1 MRTFTDT
8 ILSVTDTMSR
18 KLGFVTTLIETVVVR
33 IAPQATAQACSG
45 IPCYNFCG
53 GRCNPHGELT
63 YITYYAATVYDC
75 NIGNYNCNVNSCS
88 C

>member
-45 IPCYNFCG
+45 YPCINYCQAV
-53 GRCNPHGELT
+53 CNHFGEKYST
-63 YITYYAATVYDC
+63 TYYAPTVAYC
-75 NIGNYNCNVNSCS
+75 EQGIYSCYTSTCS